1 MPHTMH
7 SIFFLTVS
15 SLLLLYLGNDKTVL
29 HFRFVADHPLFACV
43 EQDDGPSS
51 AELALNQSCR

>member
-1 MPHTMH
+1 MH